1 MTSDARLNQLQDW
14 VRDGLGEAGLHLRPL
29 AGDASFRRYFRTQGA
44 TRSWVAMDAPPER
57 EPVRAYLDATV
68 FLQQAG
74 VHVPDV
80 RLQDEARGF
89 LLLEDLGDA
98 QYLSRLDA
106 ASADALY
113 ADAIQALLRIQVLPR
128 PALLPEYDAAL
139 LREELDLFTDWYLAC
154 HLGWQPDD
162 EARTLLE
169 DVWQRLI
176 AQALEQPKVVV
187 HRDYHSRNLMA
198 AEPNPGILDHQDAVW
213 GPVSYDL
220 ASLLRDCYI
229 AWPEARVRGW
239 VEQYRAQAQQ
249 QGILDGEVDAE
260 QFRQWFDWMGVQ
272 RHLKAIGIFA
282 RLCHRDGKPDY
293 LNDVPRIFRYV
304 RDACAAYPE
313 LRAFGELTARLPEP

>member
-1 MTSDARLNQLQDW
+1 MTADARLNQLQDW
-14 VRDGLGEAGLHLRPL
+14 VRDGLGEAGLRLRPL

-44 TRSWVAMDAPPER
+44 ERSWVAMDAPPEQ
-57 EPVRAYLDATV
+57 ESVRAYLDATAC
-68 FLQQAG
+68 LQQAG
-74 VHVPDV
+74 VHVPAV
-80 RLQDEARGF
+80 RMQDEARGF

-106 ASADALY
+106 ASADGLY
-113 ADAIQALLRIQVLPR
+113 ADAIQALLRIQALPR
-128 PALLPEYDAAL
+128 PALPVYDAAL
-139 LREELDLFTDWYLAC
+139 LRTELDLFADWYLDR
-154 HLGWQPDD
+154 HLGWQPDG
-162 EARTLLE
+162 EARALIE

-176 AQALEQPKVVV
+176 AQALEQPQVVV

-239 VEQYRAQAQQ
+239 TEQYRTLAQQ
-249 QGILDGEVDAE
+249 HGILDRTVDAG
-260 QFRQWFDWMGVQ
+260 QFRQWFDWMGLQ

-293 LNDVPRIFRYV
+293 LRDVPRIFRNV
-304 RDACAAYPE
+304 RVVCAAYPE
-313 LRAFGELTARLPEP
+313 LQAFGALAARLPGP